1 MTALAA
7 ILAWA
12 AAAAVLV
19 PTLMLALEVA
29 ASFAPHRRRG
39 EGAPAPSIAVIVP
52 AHNEGEHIRATL
64 SDLRAQ
70 LRAGDR
76 LIVVADNCTDNTA
89 AVARECGAEVFAR
102 NEPDRRGKGYALQFA
117 IDRLRAPEQVEGPPG
132 CVAFFDAD
140 CRLAPG
146 TLERL
151 ARLAAETGR
160 PAQALYLMYARE
172 GAGAREAVAAFAWIV
187 INRVRMTGLSNLFD
201 VTRFTGLGMA
211 APWNVAAGLN
221 LASADITEDLTLT
234 FDMIRRGAAPLFVPE
249 AEVRSV
255 FPESDEAG
263 VTQRARWEHGSL
275 GVLSRHGGP
284 AFVQGV
290 LTGNFRLALFALDAL
305 IPPLA
310 MLAGLIALALV
321 LSAVLA
327 PLAGPGPLLAAGLAL
342 GLYGLS
348 LGAAWLRHGRKVL
361 PLAKLPG
368 IVPFLMQ
375 KLKIY
380 GSEGRAASKTWTRT
394 DRGGRGG
401 KT

>member
-12 AAAAVLV
+12 AALAVLI
-19 PTLMLALEVA
+19 PSLMLALEVA

-76 LIVVADNCTDNTA
+76 LIVVADNCTDDTA
-89 AVARECGAEVFAR
+89 AVARECGAEVFER

-117 IDRLRAPEQVEGPPG
+117 IDRLRAAAPG

-140 CRLAPG
+140 CRIGPG
-146 TLERL
+146 ILERL
-151 ARLAAETGR
+151 AGLAAATGR
-160 PAQALYLMYARE
+160 PAQAVYLMRALNDEDAR
-172 GAGAREAVAAFAWIV
+172 AAVAAFAWIM

-211 APWNVAAGLN
+211 APWNVVADLN
-221 LASADITEDLTLT
+221 LASAHITEDLTLT
-234 FDMIRRGAAPLFVPE
+234 FDMIRRGAPPLFVPE

-255 FPESDEAG
+255 FPESDKAG

-275 GVLSRHGGP
+275 GVLLRHGSP

-305 IPPLA
+305 IPPLT
-310 MLAGLIALALV
+310 MLAGLIAFALAL
-321 LSAVLA
+321 SIVLA
-327 PLAGPGPLLAAGLAL
+327 PLAGPGPIYGAGLAL
-342 GLYGLS
+342 GFYALS

-368 IVPFLMQ
+368 IAPFLMQ